1 MFAPKAK
8 SSFNSADGAVNVH
21 VKVDEKG
28 CVVSAKA
35 ISGHPL
41 LRSAAE
47 QTARQAKLKAAK
59 TAEILIFKFTTE

>member
-1 MFAPKAK
+1 
-8 SSFNSADGAVNVH
+8 VNVH

-59 TAEILIFKFTTE
+59 TAEILIFNFTIE